1 MPGPTCSII
10 KVAITMP
17 ITRRALPTLMLG
29 ALVGLVG
36 CGSGPEFAE
45 VEGVV
50 SLKGKPLPDVEIV
63 FSPMTE
69 RGTKGPTA
77 ACVTDSQGRYRLKC
91 ERAGRTGAP
100 VGTHRV
106 VIRDIGAVP
115 PPPGI
120 EILDEKGQQYQPKPL
135 RVPDR
140 YTDLLKTP
148 FQNVE
153 VHSGKQ
159 TLDYDLK

>member
-1 MPGPTCSII
+1 VSVI
-10 KVAITMP
+10 VRN
-17 ITRRALPTLMLG
+17 TRRVFTALVLG
-29 ALVGLVG
+29 ALVGLGG
-36 CGSGPEFAE
+36 CGTGPEFAE

-50 SLKGKPLPDVEIV
+50 SLKGKPLPEVEIV
-63 FSPMTE
+63 FAPVTE
-69 RGTKGPTA
+69 KGTKGPTA
-77 ACVTDSQGRYRLKC
+77 ACVTDAQGRYRLKC
-91 ERAGRTGAP
+91 ERAGRIGTL

-106 VIRDIGAVP
+106 VIRDIAAIP
-115 PPPGI
+115 PPP
-120 EILDEKGQQYQPKPL
+120 EAVILDENGKQYRPKPL

-140 YTDLLKTP
+140 YSDLLRTP

>member
-1 MPGPTCSII
+1 MHN
-10 KVAITMP
+10 
-17 ITRRALPTLMLG
+17 TRRLVTALSLG
-29 ALVGLVG
+29 ALVALSG
-36 CGSGPEFAE
+36 CTSGPEFAE

-50 SLKGKPLPDVEIV
+50 SLRGKPLPEVEIV

-69 RGTKGPTA
+69 RGTTGPTA
-77 ACVTDSQGRYRLKC
+77 ACVTDAQGRYRLKC
-91 ERAGRTGAP
+91 ERAGRTGAL

-106 VIRDIGAVP
+106 VIRDIAAMP
-115 PPPGI
+115 PPPGL

>member
-1 MPGPTCSII
+1 MHN
-10 KVAITMP
+10 
-17 ITRRALPTLMLG
+17 TRRLVTALSLG
-29 ALVGLVG
+29 ALVGLSG
-36 CGSGPEFAE
+36 CTSGPEFAE

-50 SLKGKPLPDVEIV
+50 SLRGKPLPEVEIV

-69 RGTKGPTA
+69 RGTTGPTA
-77 ACVTDSQGRYRLKC
+77 ACVTDAQGRYRLKC
-91 ERAGRTGAP
+91 ERAGRTGAL

-106 VIRDIGAVP
+106 VIRDIAAMP
-115 PPPGI
+115 PPPGL

>member
-1 MPGPTCSII
+1 MPN
-10 KVAITMP
+10 
-17 ITRRALPTLMLG
+17 TRRALTVLYLG

-36 CGSGPEFAE
+36 CGTGPEFAE

-50 SLKGKPLPDVEIV
+50 SLKGKPLPEVEIL

-69 RGTKGPTA
+69 KGTKGPTA
-77 ACVTDSQGRYRLKC
+77 ACVTDAQGRYRLKC
-91 ERAGRTGAP
+91 ERAGRIGAL

-106 VIRDIGAVP
+106 VIRDIAAVP

-120 EILDEKGQQYQPKPL
+120 EILDENGRQYQPKPL

-140 YTDLLKTP
+140 YTDLQKTP